1 MKCMLLEKPAF
12 IETSPLK
19 YTDVETPRI
28 GSREVLL
35 KVSACGVCHSNLH
48 MIEGDWLDMGV
59 PAKTP
64 IVPGHEVTGT
74 VEEVGTEVD
83 NVTVGDKV
91 GVQPLY
97 DTCGTCEPCLTGR
110 ENICDKAKITGESVD
125 GGYAEFMKAVGA
137 HLYLLPANLDPVNAA
152 PLFCPGLT
160 AYKAVTKAEPSVSK
174 TVAVFGIGGVGHM
187 AIQFAKLSGA
197 RVIGVSRSSDHLT
210 LAKEVGADVVVS
222 LQDRDFVSI
231 VGTVDSAIVFAPS
244 DDYINVAVKS
254 TKKGGTVIVGVRG
267 NIHNFPF
274 NREITVKGTAIGTR
288 NDMQSVLRIAS
299 QGSVRAKINV
309 FDLSEANTVLLN
321 LKKAEVQGRAVLVP

>member
-1 MKCMLLEKPAF
+1 MLLEKPAL

-28 GSREVLL
+28 GPKEVLI

-59 PAKTP
+59 PAKVP

-83 NVTVGDKV
+83 NAAVGDKV

-97 DTCGTCEPCLTGR
+97 DTCGTCEPCITGR
-110 ENICDKAKITGESVD
+110 ENICDKAKITGETVD
-125 GGYAEFMKAVGA
+125 GGYAQFMKAVGT
-137 HLYLLPANLDPVNAA
+137 HLYRLPANLDPVNAA

-160 AYKAVTKAEPSVSK
+160 AYKAVTKAEPSVGK

-197 RVIGVSRSSDHLT
+197 KVIGVSRGENHLR
-210 LAKEVGADVVVS
+210 LAKDVGADLAVS
-222 LQDRDFVSI
+222 SQEKDVIRTI
-231 VGTVDSAIVFAPS
+231 GPVDSSIVFAPS
-244 DDYINVAVKS
+244 DEYITMAAKA
-254 TKKGGTVIVGVRG
+254 TKKAGILIIGVRG
-267 NIHNFPF
+267 NLQDFPF
-274 NREITVKGTAIGTR
+274 TKEITVKGTAIGTR
-288 NDMQSVLRIAS
+288 IDMQNVLKIAA
-299 QGSVRAKINV
+299 QGLVQVKTNTYG
-309 FDLSEANTVLLN
+309 LSDANDVLLR
-321 LKKAEVQGRAVLVP
+321 LKKSEVIGRAVLVP